1 MHFSGRRGQG
11 GKGGAAMP
19 KIIDEAREKILS
31 AAKHTLLGQGYSA
44 LSLRGVARQCGIA
57 VGTIYNYF
65 ESKDML
71 IACIMVEDWE
81 KALAQMDAACAAAR
95 TAGEGLAAMH
105 GAIRQ
110 FASIYEGVWS
120 QFFSAGGSPGVVA
133 GRHGMLRGQLAARIQ
148 ALAAR
153 LGCGAQS
160 LQLAPLA
167 AEAVLAAAMQADI
180 PAAHIIL
187 LADRLF
193 PAGKGEEIQ
202 QK

>member
-1 MHFSGRRGQG
+1 
-11 GKGGAAMP
+11 
-19 KIIDEAREKILS
+19 
-31 AAKHTLLGQGYSA
+31 
-44 LSLRGVARQCGIA
+44 
-57 VGTIYNYF
+57 
-65 ESKDML
+65 
-71 IACIMVEDWE
+71 
-81 KALAQMDAACAAAR
+81 
-95 TAGEGLAAMH
+95 MH

-187 LADRLF
+187 LADRLRCV
-193 PAGKGEEIQ
+193 
-202 QK
+202 